1 MNENT
6 LKDRVISLLMDAD
19 ITVQGYTQYNN
30 LSKNMVEGIIEYS
43 FPVNFTNVTDEPPE
57 LFICGRAESL
67 I

>member
-6 LKDRVISLLMDAD
+6 LKDHVISLLMDAD

-43 FPVNFTNVTDEPPE
+43 FPVNFTNVTGE
-57 LFICGRAESL
+57 LSSIVELNVNRV
-67 I
+67 